1 MSLIVFAPAHTQQK
15 LLIGCTATTDCSS
28 AMIGVNEGIFK
39 RLDVDAERGLIAIS
53 SNAPAALLS
62 NSIQIGGPTAPLFL
76 QAVDGG
82 LDLVAV
88 SGASVM
94 YESTAR
100 TTDAAFARTGVTIDL
115 SKDFVGKKVA
125 APGLAHFCM

>member
-1 MSLIVFAPAHTQQK
+1 
-15 LLIGCTATTDCSS
+15 
-28 AMIGVNEGIFK
+28 MIGVNEGIFK